1 MTQPDTSVLSYAQL
15 SVEDADDLAR
25 LHRVIADADGAMWPP
40 SASEIVE
47 NLTPSPTF
55 DPALDTWAVRAGA
68 ELVAFAEVSVRS
80 SLSYDG
86 TNNVHVLGGV
96 HPQWQGRGIG
106 SELLARAE
114 ERAIEKGHTAH
125 PSAPLLLNC
134 HTTATAPAASTLLT
148 ERGYSIA
155 RYWFDMVHDLSGELP
170 VDARTQPMTPE
181 LYEATRLA
189 HNDAFATH
197 WGSGPISED
206 GWNKV
211 VVGSAGFRPDLS
223 RIAVADGEVLA
234 YAVVSDTTPGE
245 AYFEL
250 IGVRASA
257 QRRGLGRAVLTS
269 GLAAIRAEGS
279 FRQAGL
285 DVDADN
291 PSGAGGLYRSIG
303 FTDAAKKLTWR
314 KPAG

>member
-1 MTQPDTSVLSYAQL
+1 MTHPGATALSYTHL
-15 SVEDADDLAR
+15 SADDARDLAH
-25 LHRVIADADGAMWPP
+25 LHHVIAETDGAMWPP
-40 SASEIVE
+40 SASEVAE
-47 NLTPSPTF
+47 NLAPSSTF
-55 DPALDTWAVRAGA
+55 DPALDTWAVWAGT
-68 ELVAFAEVSVRS
+68 ELVAFAEVLVRS

-86 TNNVHVLGGV
+86 SNNVHVLGGV
-96 HPQWQGRGIG
+96 HPAWRGRGIG
-106 SELLARAE
+106 SQLLTRAE
-114 ERAIEKGHTAH
+114 ERAVEKGGATH
-125 PSAPLLLNC
+125 PGATLLLNC
-134 HTTATAPAASTLLT
+134 HTTATAPAASSLLT
-148 ERGYSIA
+148 ARGYSIA

-170 VDARTQPMTPE
+170 ADTRTQPMTPE

-197 WGSGPISED
+197 WGSGPISAE
-206 GWNKV
+206 GWART

-223 RIAVADGEVLA
+223 RIAAADGEVLA
-234 YAVVSDTTPGE
+234 YAVVSATTPGD

-250 IGVRASA
+250 IGVRPSA

-291 PSGAGGLYRSIG
+291 PTGAGGLYESIG
-303 FTDAAKKLTWR
+303 FTNAAKKLTWR
-314 KPAG
+314 RSAN

>member
-1 MTQPDTSVLSYAQL
+1 MTQPGATALSYSHL
-15 SVEDADDLAR
+15 SADDASDLAR

-40 SASEIVE
+40 SATEIAE
-47 NLTPSPTF
+47 ALAPSPTF
-55 DPALDTWAVRAGA
+55 DPTLDTWAVWSGG

-114 ERAIEKGHTAH
+114 ERAIEKGRASH
-125 PSAPLLLNC
+125 PNAALLLNC

-148 ERGYSIA
+148 EHGYSIA

-170 VDARTQPMTPE
+170 VDARTQPLTPE

-197 WGSGPISED
+197 WGSGPITSE
-206 GWNKV
+206 GWEKV

-223 RIAVADGEVLA
+223 RIAVVDGEVLA
-234 YAVVSDTTPGE
+234 YAVVSATTPGE

-279 FRQAGL
+279 FQQAGL

-314 KPAG
+314 RPVD